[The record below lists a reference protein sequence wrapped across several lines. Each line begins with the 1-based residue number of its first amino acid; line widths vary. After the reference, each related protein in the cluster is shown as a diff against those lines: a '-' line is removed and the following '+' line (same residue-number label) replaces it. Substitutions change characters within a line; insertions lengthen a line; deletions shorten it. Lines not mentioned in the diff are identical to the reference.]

1 MSTDRTFE
9 TLGSRT
15 IADLSFLNV
24 TMRDIRTP
32 AGATV
37 ERVVVEHPGAVAVV
51 PVIDGDILL
60 IEQYRAPVDRTV
72 LEIPAG
78 KLDHDGESLE
88 ATANRELEEEIG
100 YRADSLTWLTTVWTS
115 VGFCDEAIHVYLG
128 EGLHPGERSP
138 VGDEERASVLVRMP
152 FGDAIDLVTSGEIR
166 DAKTIAGI
174 LLAARHGTP

>member
-1 MSTDRTFE
+1 MSSDRTFE
-9 TLGSRT
+9 TLGSRS
-15 IADLSFLNV
+15 IADLSFLHV

-32 AGATV
+32 AGVTV

-51 PVIDGDILL
+51 PLIEDDIVL

-78 KLDHDGESLE
+78 KLDHDGESFE
-88 ATANRELEEEIG
+88 TTANRELEEEIG
-100 YRADSLTWLTTVWTS
+100 YRAGALTWLTTVWTS

-128 EGLHPGERSP
+128 TDLSPGRRNP
-138 VGDEERASVLVRMP
+138 VGDEESAAAIVRMP
-152 FGDAIDLVTSGEIR
+152 FDDAVALVTSGEIR

-174 LLAARHGTP
+174 LLAAGHGSP